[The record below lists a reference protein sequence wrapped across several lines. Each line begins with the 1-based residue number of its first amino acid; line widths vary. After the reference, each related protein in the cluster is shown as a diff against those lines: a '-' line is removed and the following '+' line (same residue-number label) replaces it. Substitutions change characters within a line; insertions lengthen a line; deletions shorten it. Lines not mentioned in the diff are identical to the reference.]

1 MKLLVEMGNIGP
13 DTQYIFQNVLILFPF
28 FIEMRGKIMIGIM
41 GKSME
46 E

>member
-1 MKLLVEMGNIGP
+1 MKLQVEVGNTVP
-13 DTQYIFQNVLILFPF
+13 DTQLVFQNVLILFPF
-28 FIEMRGKIMIGIM
+28 FIEMRGKIMIDIM